1 VDLFFACPQEGT
13 VWHDM
18 TLPSNVRFNKRIMAM
33 KVVGIYGS
41 PRKGG
46 NSDLILDSALEG
58 AQQQGADIKRI
69 YVRKLHISGCVECGG
84 CESTGKCV
92 IQDDMQDVYPL
103 LSDADIII
111 LSSPIFFYGLS
122 SQLKAL
128 IDRAQALWSRKRLQE
143 SGIGRQKTRGR
154 GYLLAVG
161 ATRGE
166 KLFQGAQMV
175 ARYFFDALS
184 ASYEGGLFFQG
195 LEGKG
200 AVSQH
205 PNALRKAYDLGLNV
219 ASADGTQS

>member
-1 VDLFFACPQEGT
+1 
-13 VWHDM
+13 
-18 TLPSNVRFNKRIMAM
+18 MAV

-46 NSDLILDSALEG
+46 NSDLILDSAFDG

-69 YVRKLHISGCVECGG
+69 YVRDLHMSGCVECGG
-84 CESTGKCV
+84 CEKTGKCV

-103 LSDADIII
+103 LDDADTII

-128 IDRAQALWSRKRLQE
+128 IDRAQAIWFRKRLQE
-143 SGIGRQKTRGR
+143 SGTGRQETRGR
-154 GYLLAVG
+154 GYLIAVG

-184 ASYEGGLFFQG
+184 MSYGGDLFFQG
-195 LEGKG
+195 LEDKG
-200 AVSQH
+200 AARQH
-205 PNALRKAYDLGLNV
+205 PSALSKAYDLGMNV
-219 ASADGTQS
+219 ASAE